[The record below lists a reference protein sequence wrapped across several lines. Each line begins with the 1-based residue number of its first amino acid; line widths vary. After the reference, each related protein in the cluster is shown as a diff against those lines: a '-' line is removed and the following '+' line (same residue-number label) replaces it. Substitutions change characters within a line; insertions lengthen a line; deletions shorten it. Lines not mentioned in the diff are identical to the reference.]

1 MSRRDSFRAVLL
13 AAIRLYKRHVSP
25 HKGYG
30 CAYRL
35 HSGRCSCSTLGLRAV
50 VRFGAWRGLGVLRN
64 RLAECGVAAEALR
77 MRQRA
82 VAPRGQAGFID
93 CDCGVPCDASCVEG
107 ACSSAAC
114 DWASCDGFDACD
126 WGDCGWSS
134 DTPKESRQVR
144 RRRRRGEPVTGEHAA
159 GEPQEG

>member
-1 MSRRDSFRAVLL
+1 MSRRDPFRALLL

-30 CAYRL
+30 CGYRL
-35 HSGRCSCSTLGLRAV
+35 QSGRCSCSTLGQRAV
-50 VRFGAWRGLGVLRN
+50 ARFGAWRGLGVLRN
-64 RLAECGVAAEALR
+64 RLAECRVAAEALR
-77 MRQRA
+77 ARPRS
-82 VAPRGQAGFID
+82 VASRGQAGFID

-114 DWASCDGFDACD
+114 DWVSCNGFDACD

-144 RRRRRGEPVTGEHAA
+144 RRRRQRARPSPAPRA